1 MVSDL
6 LNRLN
11 GLAQPS
17 KINDDLAARITSE
30 AEVRIFSEGDHILKK
45 GQICVGAFFLVKGL
59 ARSYYI
65 KDNKQITS
73 RLMEEGFIITSW
85 LSFYSQQ
92 PSNEYIIAMEDCE
105 TVYLDFNTIND
116 LYVEFPVFNVIG
128 RRQVEYS
135 FCQAEIRT
143 QMLRGLTAEQR
154 YSLFCENNPS
164 LLRRV
169 PLKYIAS
176 YLGMSDETL
185 SRIRAGYRKRQKIS

>member
-1 MVSDL
+1 MVNDL
-6 LNRLN
+6 LDRLN
-11 GLAQPS
+11 GLAQPWE
-17 KINDDLAARITSE
+17 INGELAFHITNK
-30 AEVRIFSEGDHILKK
+30 AEVRNFSEGDHILKK
-45 GQICVGAFFLVKGL
+45 GQICTGAYFLVKGL

-65 KDNKQITS
+65 TDNKQITS

-85 LSFYSQQ
+85 LSFYRQQ
-92 PSNEYIIAMEDCE
+92 PSNEFIIAMEDCD
-105 TVYLDFNTIND
+105 TVYLGFNTINE
-116 LYVEFPVFNVIG
+116 LYEKFPLFNIIG

-154 YSLFCENNPS
+154 YRFFCDNNPS

-185 SRIRAGYRKRQKIS
+185 SRIRAGYKKKQDIS